1 MHAISRVSTVSKPPT
16 TISNAR
22 AQTIRLDGGIIAID
36 TEYARPLQ
44 DASHLVVDS
53 GRAAFVDT
61 GTNYSVPLLLD
72 ALSEENL
79 DVGDVDYVFLTHVHL
94 DHAGG
99 AGALM
104 QALPNAR
111 CVIHPRGAPHMID
124 PTRLMAATEA
134 VYGAAETRAMYGE
147 LQPIDEQRCV
157 ITGDE
162 QWHVLGG
169 RELQTLYTEGH
180 ALHHYSLNDPASR
193 GVFTGDSFGVS
204 YRELDTAAGEF
215 IFPTTTPTQ
224 FDPVA
229 AHEAID
235 RIMGCD
241 PEQLYLTHY
250 SRVRDLSRLAADMHS
265 DIDAFA
271 AIAMAE
277 IDSDDPFP
285 AIRDAMW
292 ERVTTRLRNHGWDGD
307 EEAMHSILDV
317 DIVLNSK
324 GLVSWLQRLNKKRH

>member
-1 MHAISRVSTVSKPPT
+1 MTAARITTLDHGISAV
-16 TISNAR
+16 
-22 AQTIRLDGGIIAID
+22 D
-36 TEYARPLQ
+36 TDYVRPLL
-44 DASHLVVDS
+44 DASHLVVEQ

-61 GTNYSVPLLLD
+61 GTNHSVPLLLD
-72 ALSEENL
+72 ALTRQDL
-79 DVGDVDYVFLTHVHL
+79 DPGDVDYVFLTHVHL

-99 AGALM
+99 AGQLM

-111 CVIHPRGAPHMID
+111 AIVHPRGARHMID
-124 PTRLMAATEA
+124 PAKLIKGAMA
-134 VYGAAETRAMYGE
+134 VYGESDYHAMYGDI
-147 LQPIDEQRCV
+147 LPIDESRV
-157 ITGDE
+157 VEANDNDAYT
-162 QWHVLGG
+162 LNG
-169 RELQTLYTEGH
+169 REFRAFHTEGH
-180 ALHHYSLNDPASR
+180 ARHHYCLHDPQAA

-250 SRVRDLSRLAADMHS
+250 SRIRDLSRLAADMHS

-277 IDSDDPFP
+277 IDSADPFP

-292 ERVTTRLRNHGWDGD
+292 EHVTRRLREHGWDGD

-324 GLVSWLQRLNKKRH
+324 GLVSWLQRLNKKRQ